1 MRLALFAA
9 SLLGLMLIGA
19 AALVLRDRPAARRR
33 VEAFFRRPDKPP
45 KAPASDHYYRRYWS

>member
-19 AALVLRDRPAARRR
+19 AALVLRDRTAARRR
-33 VEAFFRRPDKPP
+33 VEAFFQRPDKPP
-45 KAPASDHYYRRYWS
+45 KAPGSHHYYRPYWS